1 MIRKWLYIFSLYI
14 LQYNLSNY
22 KAGVRKKWVFLKHSK
37 SNRTKKSDRYFGEF
51 EANGSRGRNR
61 IRFYQ
66 KMKLLEFTEFF
77 FHLKYRRLGGT
88 TRAAARQLSPS
99 SFFLLF
105 GSFSYYL
112 FVGRSFFF
120 SIYFHSSSSLPPGS
134 VLVSVRVW
142 VVDFFFLSLSLS
154 LFQFVSFVSCGFFF
168 KYILF
173 LLPPAPSLLFFFS
186 TIDLISQ
193 QVRREGG
200 AFIPISFFFFFFFFF
215 GPQPF
220 SVASEST
227 GIHRWSSFIF
237 WFVCLFVFSLF
248 FLLLSTL
255 NWNWRRQSGGTGGA
269 FRSTQTR

>member
-142 VVDFFFLSLSLS
+142 VVDFFFSLSLSLS
-154 LFQFVSFVSCGFFF
+154 SSSYLLYLVVFF
-168 KYILF
+168 
-173 LLPPAPSLLFFFS
+173 
-186 TIDLISQ
+186 
-193 QVRREGG
+193 
-200 AFIPISFFFFFFFFF
+200 
-215 GPQPF
+215 
-220 SVASEST
+220 
-227 GIHRWSSFIF
+227 
-237 WFVCLFVFSLF
+237 
-248 FLLLSTL
+248 
-255 NWNWRRQSGGTGGA
+255 
-269 FRSTQTR
+269 

>member
-77 FHLKYRRLGGT
+77 FHLKYRGLGGT

-142 VVDFFFLSLSLS
+142 VVDFFFSLSLSLS
-154 LFQFVSFVSCGFFF
+154 SSPYLLYLVVFFF
-168 KYILF
+168 NIFY
-173 LLPPAPSLLFFFS
+173 FFF
-186 TIDLISQ
+186 L
-193 QVRREGG
+193 RLPL
-200 AFIPISFFFFFFFFF
+200 FSFFFL
-215 GPQPF
+215 QL
-220 SVASEST
+220 
-227 GIHRWSSFIF
+227 I
-237 WFVCLFVFSLF
+237 
-248 FLLLSTL
+248 
-255 NWNWRRQSGGTGGA
+255 
-269 FRSTQTR
+269 

>member
-1 MIRKWLYIFSLYI
+1 MIRKWLYIFSLYM

-120 SIYFHSSSSLPPGS
+120 LYLFSLFLFPPPWLGIG
-134 VLVSVRVW
+134 VCACVSCW
-142 VVDFFFLSLSLS
+142 FFFSLSLSLS
-154 LFQFVSFVSCGFFF
+154 LFQSVSFVSCGFFF
-168 KYILF
+168 
-173 LLPPAPSLLFFFS
+173 
-186 TIDLISQ
+186 
-193 QVRREGG
+193 
-200 AFIPISFFFFFFFFF
+200 
-215 GPQPF
+215 
-220 SVASEST
+220 
-227 GIHRWSSFIF
+227 
-237 WFVCLFVFSLF
+237 
-248 FLLLSTL
+248 
-255 NWNWRRQSGGTGGA
+255 
-269 FRSTQTR
+269 